1 MIIERTHSAADIFAT
16 FRPFVPLNIA
26 VAVFQ
31 ARGPVHKVEIG
42 NILTRENTNEFAARS
57 QNFVFLAAV
66 QVDL

>member
-1 MIIERTHSAADIFAT
+1 MVIERTHCAANIFAT

-26 VAVFQ
+26 VAIFQ

-42 NILTRENTNEFAARS
+42 NILTRENANEFAARS
-57 QNFVFLAAV
+57 QNFIFLAAI